1 MITLAGFTQ
10 WLKGVPSWAWW
21 ALLVCLGIFVARQDA
36 KADTKNKIEV
46 KSQKTA
52 RKVIAKQKEEA
63 NERIKEIEQVREIAR
78 REISIE
84 SSSRPSD
91 SVSDDYA
98 DILFND

>member
-1 MITLAGFTQ
+1 MITLAGFAQ
-10 WLKGVPSWAWW
+10 WLKGVPTWAWGV
-21 ALLVCLGIFVARQDA
+21 LLVGLGLWLSREDA
-36 KADTKNKIEV
+36 KADTENKIEI

-91 SVSDDYA
+91 GVSDDYA